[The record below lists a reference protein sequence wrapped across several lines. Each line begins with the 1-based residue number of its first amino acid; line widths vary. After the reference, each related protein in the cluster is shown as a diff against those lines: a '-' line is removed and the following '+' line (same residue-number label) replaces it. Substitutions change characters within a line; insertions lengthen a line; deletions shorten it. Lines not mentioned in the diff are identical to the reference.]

1 MSAHTS
7 LRTLIVDEQPSQ
19 THRET
24 VVGETLA
31 SSRVV
36 ERETSKQV
44 VKQASTMKLS
54 INVAEDLG
62 ARLRRLAFDLRVSES
77 SIVEVALGLLYE
89 SGEDHD
95 IADILRSRGASLRRK
110 RQ

>member
-7 LRTLIVDEQPSQ
+7 LQTLIVDDQPSQ
-19 THRET
+19 SVRET
-24 VVGETLA
+24 VVGETVA
-31 SSRVV
+31 SARIA
-36 ERETSKQV
+36 ERGAA
-44 VKQASTMKLS
+44 KQASTMKLS

-89 SGEDHD
+89 SGEDNE
-95 IADILRSRGASLRRK
+95 IAEILRQRGASLRRK

>member
-7 LRTLIVDEQPSQ
+7 LRTLIVDDEPSQ
-19 THRET
+19 TQSET
-24 VVGETLA
+24 VVGETVA
-31 SSRVV
+31 PARFAVAAN
-36 ERETSKQV
+36 TSA
-44 VKQASTMKLS
+44 KQASTMKLS

-89 SGEDHD
+89 SGEDND
-95 IADILRSRGASLRRK
+95 IAEILRSRGASLRRK

>member
-7 LRTLIVDEQPSQ
+7 LRTLIVDDEDNQAQ
-19 THRET
+19 RET
-24 VVGETLA
+24 VVGETIAPGRYATSA
-31 SSRVV
+31 SI
-36 ERETSKQV
+36 
-44 VKQASTMKLS
+44 KQASTMKLS

-89 SGEDHD
+89 TGEDPE
-95 IADILRSRGASLRRK
+95 IAGILRSRGASLRRK

>member
-7 LRTLIVDEQPSQ
+7 LRTLIVDDEENQAQSQ
-19 THRET
+19 RET
-24 VVGETLA
+24 VVGETVA
-31 SSRVV
+31 PARFA
-36 ERETSKQV
+36 TSAAI
-44 VKQASTMKLS
+44 KQASTMKLS

-62 ARLRRLAFDLRVSES
+62 VRLRRLAFDLRVSES

-89 SGEDHD
+89 TGEDPE
-95 IADILRSRGASLRRK
+95 IAGILRSRGASLRRK

>member
-7 LRTLIVDEQPSQ
+7 LRTLIVDDENNQAQ
-19 THRET
+19 RET
-24 VVGETLA
+24 VVGETVAPARFAVANA
-31 SSRVV
+31 SA
-36 ERETSKQV
+36 KQT
-44 VKQASTMKLS
+44 STMKLS

-77 SIVEVALGLLYE
+77 SIVEVALGILYE
-89 SGEDHD
+89 TGEDTE
-95 IADILRSRGASLRRK
+95 IAEILRSRGASLRRK

>member
-1 MSAHTS
+1 MSAQTS
-7 LRTLIVDEQPSQ
+7 LRTLIVDDQPSQ
-19 THRET
+19 SHRET

-31 SSRVV
+31 PAQAGAHVG
-36 ERETSKQV
+36 T
-44 VKQASTMKLS
+44 KQASTMKLS

-89 SGEDHD
+89 AGDDHV
-95 IADILRSRGASLRRK
+95 IADILRLRGASLRRK